1 MMMERPLVRLRGDEA
16 ARRSVI
22 LVHGALDR
30 AQSFD
35 RVVRRLSDVC
45 TATYDRRG
53 YQSSRHISPLSLA
66 SHVDDLA
73 SVINRETDN
82 GHLVTV
88 VGHSYGGLIALNAAA
103 AGAPVDHVLVY
114 EPPLPW
120 LVANHQHHRTLES
133 DPAKEAEVFFRRVM
147 SDAAWER
154 LSPEGQQSRRDDGLA
169 LLDDLQTL
177 RGPQPF
183 DFGDVSVPTMFA
195 YGDGP
200 RASYFEQMGRSLASV
215 TTSTTLRQLSHAGH
229 GAHLSTPD
237 QLAGL
242 IRDWSLIA

>member
-1 MMMERPLVRLRGDEA
+1 MVERPVVRVRGDET

-35 RVVRRLSDVC
+35 RVVRRLSSVR
-45 TATYDRRG
+45 TVTYDRRG
-53 YQSSRHISPLSLA
+53 YQSSRHISPLSLE
-66 SHVDDLA
+66 SHVADLVN
-73 SVINRETDN
+73 VIDQEVLA

-103 AGAPVDHVLVY
+103 AGAPIDHVLVY

-120 LVANHQHHRTLES
+120 LVPHHQHHRTLEN

-154 LSPEGQQSRRDDGLA
+154 LSPEGQQSRRDDGPA

-177 RGPQPF
+177 RGPRPF
-183 DFGDVSVPTMFA
+183 DFGDVAVPTLFA

-200 RASYFEQMGRSLASV
+200 RASYFAEMGRSLAAVATSV
-215 TTSTTLRQLSHAGH
+215 TLSQLTHAGH

-237 QLAGL
+237 QLAAL
-242 IRDWSLIA
+242 IRDWSLIP

>member
-1 MMMERPLVRLRGDEA
+1 MVERPLVRVRGDEA

-35 RVVRRLSDVC
+35 RVVRRLSSVR

-66 SHVDDLA
+66 SHVDDLVN
-73 SVINRETDN
+73 VIDQEALA

-103 AGAPVDHVLVY
+103 TGAPIDHVLVY

-120 LVANHQHHRTLES
+120 LVANHQHHRTLDD

-154 LSPEGQQSRRDDGLA
+154 LSPEGQQSRRDDGPA

-177 RGPQPF
+177 RGPRPF
-183 DFGDVSVPTMFA
+183 DFGDVAAPTLFA

-200 RASYFEQMGRSLASV
+200 RATYFAEMGRALAVVAASA
-215 TTSTTLRQLSHAGH
+215 TLSQLSHAGH

-237 QLAGL
+237 QLAAL
-242 IRDWSLIA
+242 IRDWSLIP